1 MKKTTTI
8 LIGLLLTL
16 AIPAY
21 ASTDLNLSF
30 PKGNTYESGD
40 IFTANVN
47 IVPGEKIYTV
57 GINLDYPANLL
68 QVQSFN
74 FSSSWMP
81 LSQEGYDSINNTTG
95 LLIKTAG
102 YPGGFESSKNL
113 GTVTF
118 KAIKEGTGRIELTS
132 ETFALNAQNGN
143 MAEDL
148 GFSQITVEKTG
159 EKPIVGEEPIT
170 EEPVIEEEP
179 TVEEP
184 VIEEEPVVGEELING
199 ENLEEIATN
208 TSFLAAVEN
217 ILSLGSGNNWVIVLL
232 IISIAAII
240 IALISIIK
248 KKKIF

>member
-8 LIGLLLTL
+8 LIGLLLAL

-30 PKGNTYESGD
+30 PKGNTYEPGD
-40 IFTANVN
+40 VFTVNVN

-113 GTVTF
+113 GTITF
-118 KAIKEGTGRIELTS
+118 KAIREGTGKIELTQ
-132 ETFALNAQNGN
+132 ETFALNAQNSD
-143 MAEDL
+143 MAGVL
-148 GFSQITVEKTG
+148 GFSQIKVEN
-159 EKPIVGEEPIT
+159 PIVEEEPIIEEPIETEEPIEEEPIIEEPATEEPIT
-170 EEPVIEEEP
+170 EEELIEEGGS
-179 TVEEP
+179 EEM
-184 VIEEEPVVGEELING
+184 
-199 ENLEEIATN
+199 ATN
-208 TSFLAAVEN
+208 TSFLAAVGN
-217 ILSLGSGNNWVIVLL
+217 ILSFGSGNNWLIILWIIIVAVIIIVL
-232 IISIAAII
+232 ITIV
-240 IALISIIK
+240 K